1 MKTED
6 ALAHV
11 LNEYNRI
18 GKATD
23 GEDAVVVS
31 DHDGIGEIRANLDN
45 LYDDVRRGDANSKSR
60 REHARKIAA
69 WAMHYM
75 TSMT

>member
-6 ALAHV
+6 ALAQV

-18 GKATD
+18 GK
-23 GEDAVVVS
+23 GYEDEPVVAS
-31 DHDGIGEIRANLDN
+31 DHDGIGEMREHLENLFCA
-45 LYDDVRRGDANSKSR
+45 VRSGCINSKSR

-75 TSMT
+75 TTMT